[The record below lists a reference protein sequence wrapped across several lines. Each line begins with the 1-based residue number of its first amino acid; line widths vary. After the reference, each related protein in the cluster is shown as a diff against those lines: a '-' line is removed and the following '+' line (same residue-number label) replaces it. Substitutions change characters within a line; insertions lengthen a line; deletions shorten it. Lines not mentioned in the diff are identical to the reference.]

1 MKSVYSSRSE
11 VIRDARAYLS
21 KYEIS
26 KFEKGNL
33 TANPISLFG
42 KHIWFN
48 GHINNDN
55 AFTSFTISRT
65 QL

>member
-42 KHIWFN
+42 KRYLVQRH
-48 GHINNDN
+48 
-55 AFTSFTISRT
+55 
-65 QL
+65 